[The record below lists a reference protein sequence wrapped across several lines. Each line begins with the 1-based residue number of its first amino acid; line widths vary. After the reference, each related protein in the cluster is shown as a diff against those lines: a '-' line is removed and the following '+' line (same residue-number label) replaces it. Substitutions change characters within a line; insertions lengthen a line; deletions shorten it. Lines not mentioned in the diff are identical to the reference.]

1 MKIVYYNLSLITFRP
16 VDAHSQ
22 TDTERN
28 ERLHVACKNCL
39 IFKCKI
45 SIKIRLERDK
55 EKNRRE
61 MRMEETLDKLGE
73 ELKEGEINRWCR
85 KVCIQ
90 KRE

>member
-1 MKIVYYNLSLITFRP
+1 M
-16 VDAHSQ
+16 
-22 TDTERN
+22 
-28 ERLHVACKNCL
+28 
-39 IFKCKI
+39 IFKRKI

-55 EKNRRE
+55 EENRRE
-61 MRMEETLDKLGE
+61 MGMEETLDKLGE